1 MAKAKNNVITRNYSG
16 KVGNIILR
24 VVEGLSVISAYPDYS
39 RVKWSK
45 KQNENRKQFRK
56 ASIWS
61 KKVLMKPEM
70 LEFYKSKAKARQ
82 NASNMAISDYLLNP
96 EIRKIDVSKYKGQV
110 GNTIK
115 VSAYDKYKVAS
126 VIVMI
131 LNSTGFVLETG
142 MASEYPYS
150 GSGVWIYKAQVPNP
164 DWRDCSVA
172 IRVTDSPGKVFQST
186 ISLNGSS

>member
-1 MAKAKNNVITRNYSG
+1 MAKANNNVITRNYSG

-24 VVEGLSVISAYPDYS
+24 MVGGLSVISAYPDYS

-61 KKVLMKPEM
+61 KKILMKPGM
-70 LEFYKSKAKARQ
+70 LEFYKGKAKARQ

-96 EIRKIDVSKYKGQV
+96 EIREIDVSKYKGQV

-131 LNSTGFVLETG
+131 LNATGFVLETG

-150 GSGVWIYKAQVPNP
+150 GSGVWIYKAQVANP
-164 DWRDCSVA
+164 DWRGCSVVV
-172 IRVTDSPGKVFQST
+172 RVTDSPGKVVKASVDIGGT
-186 ISLNGSS
+186 